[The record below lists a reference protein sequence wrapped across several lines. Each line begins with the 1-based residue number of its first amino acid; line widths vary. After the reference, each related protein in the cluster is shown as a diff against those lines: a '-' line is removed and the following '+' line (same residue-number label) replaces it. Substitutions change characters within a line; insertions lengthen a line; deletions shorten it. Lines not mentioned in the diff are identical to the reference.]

1 LLSLDGQAV
10 DPLLAGEH
18 PVRRGSWQQLLPGT
32 QLRNRL
38 SAARAALSLMNP
50 VQAPY
55 SRAFGL
61 GHGLCNGHW
70 QRQVSPL
77 PAYSSV
83 RRNIAMTAQQQ
94 HLPPIL
100 STGTDYEPLAERF
113 RPIFARIQAGALE
126 REQTRSLPFEQVKWL
141 KEAGF
146 GAIRVPVEYGGAGA
160 SLPQLLQL
168 LIELAEADSNLPQAL
183 RGHFAF
189 VEDRLNAHAS
199 SPQDLWFKRFVE
211 GELVGNAW
219 TEVGAVKIGEVVT
232 RVSRQGDQW
241 VVNGTKYYSTGSI
254 FADWIDVYAQRDDN
268 GADVIAA
275 VRVHQPGVKQSD
287 DWDGFGQRTT
297 GSGTSLF
304 ENALVEAENLIDFST
319 RFKYQ
324 TAFYQLVLLAVLTGA
339 GRAAVHDITE
349 QVRKRT
355 RIFSTGN
362 ASAVSQ
368 DVQVQQ
374 VIGKASAQV
383 YAAEATALRAAS
395 ASQRAYESR
404 FSQNAET
411 EHTANIAAELE
422 SAQAQVVISDLVLRA
437 TSDLFNALG
446 ASATSTSKALDRHWR
461 NARTAASHN
470 PLIYKERIIGDWEI
484 NGTEPPYVWQIGGGS
499 KQL

>member
-1 LLSLDGQAV
+1 
-10 DPLLAGEH
+10 
-18 PVRRGSWQQLLPGT
+18 
-32 QLRNRL
+32 
-38 SAARAALSLMNP
+38 
-50 VQAPY
+50 
-55 SRAFGL
+55 
-61 GHGLCNGHW
+61 
-70 QRQVSPL
+70 
-77 PAYSSV
+77 
-83 RRNIAMTAQQQ
+83 MTAQQQ
-94 HLPPIL
+94 QLPPTL
-100 STGTDYEPLAERF
+100 STGTDYETLAERF

-126 REQTRSLPFEQVKWL
+126 REQTRSLPFEAVKWL
-141 KEAGF
+141 KDAGF
-146 GAIRVPVEYGGAGA
+146 GAVRVPVEYGGAGA

-189 VEDRLNAHAS
+189 VEDRLNAQAT
-199 SPQDLWFKRFVE
+199 SPQDTWFKRFVD
-211 GELVGNAW
+211 GDLVGNAW
-219 TEVGAVKIGEVVT
+219 TEIGAVKIGEVGT
-232 RVSRQGDQW
+232 RISRQGDRW
-241 VVNGTKYYSTGSI
+241 VANGTKYYSTGSI
-254 FADWIDVYAQRDDN
+254 FADWIDLYAQRDDN

-275 VRVHQPGVKQSD
+275 VRVHQPGVKLSD
-287 DWDGFGQRTT
+287 DWNGFGQRTT
-297 GSGTSLF
+297 GSGTSVF
-304 ENALVEAENLIDFST
+304 ENAEVEAQNLIDFST

-324 TAFYQLVLLAVLTGA
+324 TAFYQLVLLAVLAGA
-339 GRAAVHDITE
+339 GGAAVQDFTD

-362 ASAVSQ
+362 ASEVSQ

-383 YAAEATALRAAS
+383 YAAQATALRAAS
-395 ASQRAYESR
+395 AAQRAYESR
-404 FSQNAET
+404 FGRNAET

-446 ASATSTSKALDRHWR
+446 ASATSTGKSLDRHWR

-499 KQL
+499 KQG

>member
-1 LLSLDGQAV
+1 
-10 DPLLAGEH
+10 
-18 PVRRGSWQQLLPGT
+18 
-32 QLRNRL
+32 
-38 SAARAALSLMNP
+38 
-50 VQAPY
+50 
-55 SRAFGL
+55 
-61 GHGLCNGHW
+61 
-70 QRQVSPL
+70 
-77 PAYSSV
+77 
-83 RRNIAMTAQQQ
+83 MTAQQH

-146 GAIRVPVEYGGAGA
+146 GAVRVPVEYGGAGA

-199 SPQDLWFKRFVE
+199 SPQDAWFKRFVE

-219 TEVGAVKIGEVVT
+219 TEVGAVKIGEVGT

-268 GADVIAA
+268 GTDVIAA
-275 VRVHQPGVKQSD
+275 VRVHQPGVKQND

-304 ENALVEAENLIDFST
+304 ENALVETENLIDFST

-355 RIFSTGN
+355 RVFSTGN
-362 ASAVSQ
+362 ASEVSQ

-374 VIGKASAQV
+374 VVGRASAQV
-383 YAAEATALRAAS
+383 YAAEATTLRAAS

-404 FSQNAET
+404 FSQDAEI